1 MTCARSLEA
10 PGWLLTLTQI
20 FLAIEERDPQAVK
33 VAEELVSNFS
43 PSFLGI
49 QYCVHPSDIP
59 GESPGK
65 SANVAWAAR
74 DVEKKYLGR
83 PDFRDV
89 LVTVMDSE
97 LGTCLDIT
105 D

>member
-1 MTCARSLEA
+1 M
-10 PGWLLTLTQI
+10 
-20 FLAIEERDPQAVK
+20 EERDPQAIK
-33 VAEELVSNFS
+33 VAEELVFKFR

-49 QYCVHPSDIP
+49 QYCMHPSDIP
-59 GESPGK
+59 GESLGK

-74 DVEKKYLGR
+74 EVEKKYLGQ

-97 LGTCLDIT
+97 
-105 D
+105 